1 VAAPPTFPTYPP
13 HVTLSWPYPQPV
25 GLQDVNY
32 VGEYTL
38 AWDRELKAGP
48 AAVVLSFDRF
58 DLTTNSAEIIA
69 DVDKCELFNDG

>member
-1 VAAPPTFPTYPP
+1 M
-13 HVTLSWPYPQPV
+13 

-38 AWDRELKAGP
+38 AWDRELQAGP

-69 DVDKCELFNDG
+69 DVDKCHLFDAG